1 MHWTANVSKIN
12 VFKEA
17 KLQRQFITDIR
28 KKAVLNFWQ
37 IMRSDKLKQVM
48 TAEEINGLK
57 NKQRQQKDSWQ
68 PFVMVQDGATT

>member
-48 TAEEINGLK
+48 TAEKINGLK

-68 PFVMVQDGATT
+68 PFVMASDGATT

>member
-48 TAEEINGLK
+48 TAEKINGLK

-68 PFVMVQDGATT
+68 PFVMV

>member
-37 IMRSDKLKQVM
+37 IMRSDKLKKVM
-48 TAEEINGLK
+48 TAEKINGLK

-68 PFVMVQDGATT
+68 PFVMV